1 MQGLLASSG
10 PLLAVVFT
18 ALAVALVVA
27 AVYYLVSKP
36 VIGDP
41 EKIRR
46 RLDTLTPRSKLAV
59 TGKDDKSNIDRDGAF
74 MVRVLEP
81 MGGLIL
87 PSEDWQKSG
96 LRQNLVHAGYR
107 SSQALY
113 VLLGAKLL
121 SGAMTPVVAGIG
133 WSLYDPLLRMT
144 DPITVLVLVLAGFVG
159 FFLPD
164 YILAKLIAKRR
175 IRLVEGFPDGLD
187 MLVVCVEAGL
197 GLDAAISRVA
207 AELRLSHPDLAAE
220 LELNSL
226 ETRAG
231 KSRDESLRSLS
242 ERMGIEEVQAMVTLL
257 IQADKFGTSV
267 GTALRSYSEEMR
279 IKRIQRAREK
289 AAKLPVQML
298 FPVMVFI
305 FPALFLVILG
315 PAVVSIANN
324 FVGAF

>member
-1 MQGLLASSG
+1 MADILASQGSLAAIILIMLASGLLA
-10 PLLAVVFT
+10 A
-18 ALAVALVVA
+18 ALYQLFGGKADNQMV
-27 AVYYLVSKP
+27 
-36 VIGDP
+36 
-41 EKIRR
+41 RR
-46 RLDTLTPRSKLAV
+46 RLENLTPSSKLDV
-59 TGKDDKSNIDRDGAF
+59 TGKDNRSNFEKDGAF

-81 MGGLIL
+81 VGGLIL
-87 PSEDWQKSG
+87 PKEDWQKSG
-96 LRQNLVHAGYR
+96 LQKMLVQAGYR
-107 SSQALY
+107 GSQALY

-121 SGAMTPVVAGIG
+121 VALALPLIASVLWSMYGNVNYPIGNPLTIVVLILT
-133 WSLYDPLLRMT
+133 SLM
-144 DPITVLVLVLAGFVG
+144 GFIV
-159 FFLPD
+159 PD
-164 YILAKLIAKRR
+164 YVLQKRINAR
-175 IRLVEGFPDGLD
+175 RLKMTEGFPDALD

-197 GLDAAISRVA
+197 GLDAAISRVSMEMRISH
-207 AELRLSHPDLAAE
+207 AELANE

-231 KSRDESLRSLS
+231 KTREEALKALS
-242 ERMGIEEVQAMVTLL
+242 ERMGVEEVNAMVTLL

-315 PAVVSIANN
+315 PAVISIATTMADS
-324 FVGAF
+324 F

>member
-1 MQGLLASSG
+1 MTALLASLG
-10 PLLAVVFT
+10 PYIVIVLIMMAVG
-18 ALAVALVVA
+18 LAVAAL
-27 AVYYLVSKP
+27 YQIFGRS
-36 VIGDP
+36 GND
-41 EKIRR
+41 EKKMRR
-46 RLDTLTPRSKLAV
+46 RLDYLTTDSSIGAPANDK
-59 TGKDDKSNIDRDGAF
+59 KSNFEKEGAF

-81 MGGLIL
+81 VGGLIL
-87 PSEDWQKSG
+87 PKEDWQKSG
-96 LRQNLVHAGYR
+96 MQKKLVHAGYR
-107 SSQALY
+107 SSEAIF

-121 SGAMTPVVAGIG
+121 SALSLPVLGGVL
-133 WSLYDPLLRMT
+133 WSLYGTAGYPIDS
-144 DPITVLVLVLAGFVG
+144 PITIAFLILSSLIGFI
-159 FFLPD
+159 LPD
-164 YILAKLIAKRR
+164 YVLQKRITAR
-175 IRLVEGFPDGLD
+175 RLKMTEGFPDALD

-207 AELRLSHPDLAAE
+207 TELRMSHPELANE

-231 KSRDESLRSLS
+231 KSREEALKSLD

-257 IQADKFGTSV
+257 IQSDKFGTSV
-267 GTALRSYSEEMR
+267 GTALRDYAEEMR

-315 PAVVSIANN
+315 PAVITIATTM
-324 FVGAF
+324 VGAF

>member
-1 MQGLLASSG
+1 MESLLTSSG
-10 PLLAVVFT
+10 PILAIVFT
-18 ALAVALVVA
+18 ALAAALVVA
-27 AVYYLVSKP
+27 AVYTLVSTP
-36 VIGDP
+36 GADNTD
-41 EKIRR
+41 KIRR
-46 RLDTLTPRSKLAV
+46 RLNRLTPQSVMPESARDSRAA
-59 TGKDDKSNIDRDGAF
+59 TDRDGAF
-74 MVRVLEP
+74 VIRVLEP

-96 LRQNLVHAGYR
+96 LQKQLVQAGYR
-107 SSQALY
+107 SDRALY
-113 VLLGAKLL
+113 VLLGTKLFC
-121 SGAMTPVVAGIG
+121 GAVTPVIAGIG
-133 WSLYDPLLRMT
+133 WSIYDPLLRLT
-144 DPITVLVLVLAGFVG
+144 DPVTALVLVLAGFIG
-159 FFLPD
+159 FFVPD
-164 YILAKLIAKRR
+164 YILTKKIEQRR
-175 IRLVEGFPDGLD
+175 IRLLESFPDALD

-315 PAVVSIANN
+315 PAVVSIVNN
-324 FVGAF
+324 FTGAF

>member
-164 YILAKLIAKRR
+164 YILTKLIAKRR

>member
-1 MQGLLASSG
+1 MTGLFASQNSLIAIVLIMLASGLLAAALYQLSG
-10 PLLAVVFT
+10 NNADNQKV
-18 ALAVALVVA
+18 
-27 AVYYLVSKP
+27 
-36 VIGDP
+36 
-41 EKIRR
+41 RR
-46 RLDTLTPRSKLAV
+46 RLENLAPSSALEV
-59 TGKDDKSNIDRDGAF
+59 TGKDKKSNFEKDGAF

-81 MGGLIL
+81 VGGLIL
-87 PSEDWQKSG
+87 PKEDWQKSG
-96 LRQNLVHAGYR
+96 LQKMLVHAGYR
-107 SSQALY
+107 GTQGLY

-121 SGAMTPVVAGIG
+121 TALALPVVASVLWSMYGDVNYPVGNPVTIVCLILASLIG
-133 WSLYDPLLRMT
+133 F
-144 DPITVLVLVLAGFVG
+144 I
-159 FFLPD
+159 LPD
-164 YILAKLIAKRR
+164 YVLQKRINAR
-175 IRLVEGFPDGLD
+175 RLKMTEGFPDALD

-207 AELRLSHPDLAAE
+207 LEMRLSHPELSSE

-231 KSRDESLRSLS
+231 KTREDALKALS
-242 ERMGIEEVQAMVTLL
+242 ERMGVEEVNAMVTLL

-315 PAVVSIANN
+315 PAVISIATTL
-324 FVGAF
+324 GSAF

>member
-1 MQGLLASSG
+1 MQGLLTSSE
-10 PLLAVVFT
+10 PVLAVVFA
-18 ALAVALVVA
+18 ALAVALVITA
-27 AVYYLVSKP
+27 IYMLMGNP
-36 VIGDP
+36 RIGRSDQ
-41 EKIRR
+41 IRR
-46 RLDTLTPRSKLAV
+46 RLDNLTPRSKLDV
-59 TGKDDKSNIDRDGAF
+59 TGKDAKSNIDRDGAF

-81 MGGLIL
+81 MGGLIV
-87 PSEDWQKSG
+87 PSEGWQTKG
-96 LRQNLVHAGYR
+96 LQKQLVHAGLR
-107 SSQALY
+107 SPQALY
-113 VLLGAKLL
+113 VLLGAKLF
-121 SGAMTPVVAGIG
+121 SGAVAPLLTGMG
-133 WSLYDPLLRMT
+133 WSIYDPLLRLT
-144 DPITVLVLVLAGFVG
+144 DPLTLLVLVLAGFIG

-164 YILAKLIAKRR
+164 YTLTKLIEKRR
-175 IRLVEGFPDGLD
+175 IRLVEGFPDALD

-207 AELRLSHPDLAAE
+207 SELRLSHPDLAAE

-279 IKRIQRAREK
+279 VKRIQRAREK

-324 FVGAF
+324 FTGAF

>member
-1 MQGLLASSG
+1 MQGLLTSSG
-10 PLLAVVFT
+10 PLLAAVFA
-18 ALAVALVVA
+18 ALAVALVVT
-27 AVYYLVSKP
+27 AVYMLMGSLR
-36 VIGDP
+36 IGRSDQ
-41 EKIRR
+41 IRR
-46 RLDTLTPRSKLAV
+46 RLDNLTPRSTLDV
-59 TGKDDKSNIDRDGAF
+59 TGKDSKSSIGRDGAF
-74 MVRVLEP
+74 MIRVLEP
-81 MGGLIL
+81 MGGLII
-87 PSEDWQKSG
+87 PTEGWQTSG
-96 LRQNLVHAGYR
+96 LQKQLVHAGYR
-107 SSQALY
+107 STEAQY
-113 VLLGAKLL
+113 VLLGTKLF
-121 SGAMTPVVAGIG
+121 SGAVAPLITGMG
-133 WSLYDPLLRMT
+133 WSIYDPLLRLT
-144 DPITVLVLVLAGFVG
+144 DPLTVLVLVLAGFIG

-164 YILAKLIAKRR
+164 YILTKMIEKRR
-175 IRLVEGFPDGLD
+175 IRLLEGFPDALD

-207 AELRLSHPDLAAE
+207 SELRLSHADLAAE

-315 PAVVSIANN
+315 PAVVSISNN
-324 FVGAF
+324 FTGAF

>member
-1 MQGLLASSG
+1 MTGLFASQDSLVAIVLVMLASGLLA
-10 PLLAVVFT
+10 A
-18 ALAVALVVA
+18 ALYQLFG
-27 AVYYLVSKP
+27 SKAENQK
-36 VIGDP
+36 V
-41 EKIRR
+41 RR
-46 RLDTLTPRSKLAV
+46 RLENLTPSSNLEL
-59 TGKDDKSNIDRDGAF
+59 TGKDNKSNFEKDGAF

-81 MGGLIL
+81 VGGLIL
-87 PSEDWQKSG
+87 PKEDWQKSG
-96 LRQNLVHAGYR
+96 LQKMLVHAGYR
-107 SSQALY
+107 GSQGLY

-121 SGAMTPVVAGIG
+121 SAILLPVVASILWSMYGDINYPIG
-133 WSLYDPLLRMT
+133 NPVTIVGLILASL
-144 DPITVLVLVLAGFVG
+144 IGFI
-159 FFLPD
+159 LPD
-164 YILAKLIAKRR
+164 YVLQKRINAR
-175 IRLVEGFPDGLD
+175 RLKMTEGFPDALD

-207 AELRLSHPDLAAE
+207 LEMRLSHPELSSE

-231 KSRDESLRSLS
+231 KTREEALKALS
-242 ERMGIEEVQAMVTLL
+242 ERMGVEEVNAMVTLL

-315 PAVVSIANN
+315 PAVISIATTL
-324 FVGAF
+324 GSAF